1 LIWLIVVAVVFVAG
15 GAWFVSRSMAVRAVV
30 AAAGVAAVAGY
41 WLLGRPAMQDNP
53 LGQRLSEI
61 EKLSSEQLN
70 GAQLMALA
78 QKRAQEKP
86 NDPGPHIAMGML
98 MEMAGQPN
106 EAMMAYE
113 AALRRSPEEVEV
125 ISRLA
130 DLRFKMTGDVDAATS
145 ALYHEWF
152 KQRPDELRVGYLA
165 GIGDWKAGRREEAE
179 KIWADVEAR
188 TPEGDPRRGMYKAL
202 REMFGV
208 DPPSPGQPQTPSP
221 APQPG

>member
-1 LIWLIVVAVVFVAG
+1 MIWVLVVAVVFVAG
-15 GAWFVSRSMAVRAVV
+15 GAWFVSRSLMVRGIV

-41 WLLGRPAMQDNP
+41 WLLGKPEMHDRP
-53 LGQRLSEI
+53 LEQRLVEI
-61 EKLSSEQLN
+61 EQLSTDKLD

-78 QKRAQEKP
+78 QKRAHEEP
-86 NDPGPHIAMGML
+86 NNPGPHIAMGVL

-113 AALRRSPEEVEV
+113 AALRRSPTEVEV
-125 ISRLA
+125 IGRLA

-165 GIGDWKAGRREEAE
+165 GIGDWKAGRKEEAE

-208 DPPSPGQPQTPSP
+208 DPPPSGAPETPPPG
-221 APQPG
+221 

>member
-15 GAWFVSRSMAVRAVV
+15 GAWFVSRSMMVRGIV

-41 WLLGRPAMQDNP
+41 WLLGKPAMHDTP
-53 LGQRLSEI
+53 LDQRLAEI
-61 EKLSSEQLN
+61 EKLSTDQLN

-78 QKRAQEKP
+78 QRRAQEEP
-86 NDPGPHIAMGML
+86 NNPGPHIAMGVL

-113 AALRRSPEEVEV
+113 AALRRAPDEVEV

-152 KQRPDELRVGYLA
+152 RQRPEELRVGYLA
-165 GIGDWKAGRREEAE
+165 GIGDWKAGRKEEAE

-208 DPPSPGQPQTPSP
+208 DPPPSGPQAT
-221 APQPG
+221 QPG

>member
-1 LIWLIVVAVVFVAG
+1 MIWILVVAVVFVAG
-15 GAWFVSRSMAVRAVV
+15 GAWFVSRSMAVRGIV
-30 AAAGVAAVAGY
+30 AAAGVAAVGTY
-41 WLLGRPAMQDNP
+41 WLLGKPAMHDNP
-53 LGQRLSEI
+53 LDRRIAEI
-61 EKLSSEQLN
+61 EKLSTDKLD
-70 GAQLMALA
+70 GAQVMALA
-78 QKRAQEKP
+78 QKRAQEDP
-86 NDPGPHIAMGML
+86 TNPGPHIAMGVL

-113 AALRRSPEEVEV
+113 AALRRAPDEVEV

-130 DLRFKMTGDVDAATS
+130 DLRFKMTADVDAATS

-152 KQRPDELRVGYLA
+152 KQRPEELRAGYLA
-165 GIGDWKAGRREEAE
+165 GIGDWKAGRKEEAQ

-208 DPPSPGQPQTPSP
+208 DPPPPGTQQTPP
-221 APQPG
+221 PG

>member
-1 LIWLIVVAVVFVAG
+1 LIWILVVAVVFVAG
-15 GAWFVSRSMAVRAVV
+15 GAWLVSRSMMVRGIV

-41 WLLGRPAMQDNP
+41 WLLGKPAMHDNP
-53 LGQRLSEI
+53 LEQRISEI
-61 EKLSSEQLN
+61 EKLSTDQLN

-78 QKRAQEKP
+78 QKRAQEEP
-86 NDPGPHIAMGML
+86 NNPGPHIAMGVL

-113 AALRRSPEEVEV
+113 AALRRSPDEVEV

-152 KQRPDELRVGYLA
+152 KQRPEELRAGYLA
-165 GIGDWKAGRREEAE
+165 GIGDWKAGRKEEAE

-188 TPEGDPRRGMYKAL
+188 TSESDPRRGMYKAL

-208 DPPSPGQPQTPSP
+208 DPPPPD
-221 APQPG
+221 APKRLQPG

>member
-1 LIWLIVVAVVFVAG
+1 LIWILVVAVVFVAG
-15 GAWFVSRSMAVRAVV
+15 GAWFVSRSMAVRGIV
-30 AAAGVAAVAGY
+30 AAAGVAAVAAY
-41 WLLGRPAMQDNP
+41 WLLGKPAMHDNP
-53 LGQRLSEI
+53 LDQRLTEI
-61 EKLSSEQLN
+61 EKLSTDKLD

-78 QKRAQEKP
+78 QKRAHEEP
-86 NDPGPHIAMGML
+86 NNPGPHIAMGVL

-113 AALRRSPEEVEV
+113 AALRRAPDEVEV

-152 KQRPDELRVGYLA
+152 KQRPEELRVGYLA
-165 GIGDWKAGRREEAE
+165 GIGDWKAGRKEEAE

-188 TPEGDPRRGMYKAL
+188 TPASDPRRGMYKAL

-208 DPPSPGQPQTPSP
+208 DPPPPNAPQTP
-221 APQPG
+221 QPG

>member
-1 LIWLIVVAVVFVAG
+1 MKIRAAVAVTG
-15 GAWFVSRSMAVRAVV
+15 I
-30 AAAGVAAVAGY
+30 AAVAGY
-41 WLLGRPAMQDNP
+41 WLLGKPAMHDEP
-53 LGQRLSEI
+53 LGQRLAEI
-61 EKLSSEQLN
+61 EKLSPDKLN

-78 QKRAQEKP
+78 QRKAQEEP
-86 NDPGPHIAMGML
+86 DNAGPHIAIGVL

-113 AALRRSPEEVEV
+113 AALRRAPDEVEV

-152 KQRPDELRVGYLA
+152 KQRPEELRAGYLA
-165 GIGDWKAGRREEAE
+165 GIGDWKAGRKEEAE

-188 TPEGDPRRGMYKAL
+188 TPEGDPRHGMYKAL
-202 REMFGV
+202 RELFGV
-208 DPPSPGQPQTPSP
+208 DPAPPTKPE

>member
-1 LIWLIVVAVVFVAG
+1 MIWLIVVAVVFVAG
-15 GAWFVSRSMAVRAVV
+15 GAWFVSRSMMVRGIV
-30 AAAGVAAVAGY
+30 AAAGVAAIAGY
-41 WLLGRPAMQDNP
+41 WLLGKPAMHDIP
-53 LGQRLSEI
+53 LDQRLAEI
-61 EKLSSEQLN
+61 EKLSTDQLN

-78 QKRAQEKP
+78 QRRAQEEP
-86 NDPGPHIAMGML
+86 DNPGPHIAMGVL
-98 MEMAGQPN
+98 MELAGQPN

-113 AALRRSPEEVEV
+113 AALRRAPEEVEV

-152 KQRPDELRVGYLA
+152 RQRPEELRVGYLA
-165 GIGDWKAGRREEAE
+165 GIGDWKAGRKEEAE

-208 DPPSPGQPQTPSP
+208 DPPQSGQPQ

>member
-1 LIWLIVVAVVFVAG
+1 MIWILVVAVVFVAG
-15 GAWFVSRSMAVRAVV
+15 GAWFVSRSMMVRGVV

-41 WLLGRPAMQDNP
+41 WLLGKPAMHDRP
-53 LGQRLSEI
+53 LEQRLAEI
-61 EKLSSEQLN
+61 EKLSTDKLD

-78 QKRAQEKP
+78 QKRAHEEP
-86 NDPGPHIAMGML
+86 NNPGPHIAMGVL

-113 AALRRSPEEVEV
+113 AALRRAPAEVEV

-165 GIGDWKAGRREEAE
+165 GIGDWKAGRKEEAE
-179 KIWADVEAR
+179 RIWADVEAR
-188 TPEGDPRRGMYKAL
+188 TPQGDPRRGMYKAL

-208 DPPSPGQPQTPSP
+208 DPPPPGTPQTP
-221 APQPG
+221 QPG

>member
-1 LIWLIVVAVVFVAG
+1 LIWVLVVAVVFVAG
-15 GAWFVSRSMAVRAVV
+15 GAWFVSRSLMVRGIV

-41 WLLGRPAMQDNP
+41 WLLGKPEMHDRP
-53 LGQRLSEI
+53 LEQRLVEI
-61 EKLSSEQLN
+61 EQLSTDKLD

-78 QKRAQEKP
+78 QKRAHEEP
-86 NDPGPHIAMGML
+86 NNPGPHIAMGVL

-113 AALRRSPEEVEV
+113 AALRRSPTEVEV
-125 ISRLA
+125 IGRLA

-165 GIGDWKAGRREEAE
+165 GIGDWKAGRKEEAE

-208 DPPSPGQPQTPSP
+208 DPPPSGAPETPPPG
-221 APQPG
+221 